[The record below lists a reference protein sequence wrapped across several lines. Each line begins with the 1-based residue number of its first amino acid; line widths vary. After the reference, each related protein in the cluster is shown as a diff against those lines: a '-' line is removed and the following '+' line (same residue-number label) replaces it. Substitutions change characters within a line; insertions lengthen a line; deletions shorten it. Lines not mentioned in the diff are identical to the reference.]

1 MRPALVMLC
10 LAFLSTGA
18 QAREAD
24 GRLGLLLLPNDARP
38 ALVLAGQS
46 FVVVAREQAELALKS
61 ISGTFDVRTRWI
73 RLPSGLHEGVG
84 RVPPGAPPGMYT
96 LEGVSDGTKDRN
108 FRSVFVY
115 ESFPETY
122 RVAHL
127 SNLRIGSETGRDTRI
142 FQSTKAINEADV
154 AIVLVT
160 GDLTNAGTPKQYAQA
175 LDLLGDCLAPTL
187 VSLGHAE
194 QASGLAGD
202 FLGPSTFALR
212 FGWDGYLGYYSA
224 TLDDLDME
232 GRAGEMYRMRR
243 SIRSARWSVG
253 FTNDYG
259 PDVRLR
265 DQLIL
270 FLDDPLDVVI
280 TARHALTHEVRFSIP
295 WGDTRGFAMPTSDR
309 GGVQIYDVGPGG
321 VHLSA
326 GPGHNID

>member
-1 MRPALVMLC
+1 MRRALATVC
-10 LAFLSTGA
+10 LAFLGTGA
-18 QAREAD
+18 WAREAD

-46 FVVVAREQAELALKS
+46 FTVVARTQAELALKS
-61 ISGTFDVRTRWI
+61 VSGTFDVGTRWV
-73 RLPSGLHEGVG
+73 RLASGLYEGVG
-84 RVPPGAPPGMYT
+84 KVPPGALPGTYA
-96 LEGVSDGTKDRN
+96 LKGVSGGADDVN

-127 SNLRIGSETGRDTRI
+127 SNLRIGSKTGRDTGI
-142 FQSTKAINEADV
+142 FQSTKAINEAGV

-160 GDLTNAGTPKQYAQA
+160 GDLTDAGTPKQYAQA
-175 LDLLGDCLAPTL
+175 LDLLGDCLAPTF
-187 VSLGHAE
+187 VSVGRAE

-202 FLGPSTFALR
+202 FLGPAAFAVR
-212 FGWDGYLGYYSA
+212 FGPDGYLGYYSA
-224 TLDDLDME
+224 TLEELDLE
-232 GRAGEMYRMRR
+232 GRAGAMYRMRR

-259 PDVRLR
+259 PNVRMR
-265 DQLIL
+265 EQLIL
-270 FLDDPLDVVI
+270 FRDDPLDVVI
-280 TARHALTHEVRFSIP
+280 TARHAQMREVRFSIP

-309 GGVQIYDVGPGG
+309 GAVQIYDVGRGG

-326 GPGHNID
+326 GPGHE